1 MVLAVSVAACGGGA
15 HPRSSG
21 PTTTLLTVDRWTPPD
36 LTGGPSTQNFC
47 TAVVAVY
54 RHMAD
59 SSFAATNKVRGQ
71 ILGDY
76 VAEAPAMV
84 GAAPAPVAADARL
97 YITSVAVI
105 LADLQKAGLNGK
117 RITDPRLAQLLLDP
131 QVKAAGN
138 NVITFVQDN
147 CHYTI
152 GS

>member
-1 MVLAVSVAACGGGA
+1 MV
-15 HPRSSG
+15 
-21 PTTTLLTVDRWTPPD
+21 
-36 LTGGPSTQNFC
+36 
-47 TAVVAVY
+47 
-54 RHMAD
+54 D
-59 SSFAATNKVRGQ
+59 SSFAATNKVREQ

-117 RITDPRLAQLLLDP
+117 KITDPKLAQLLLDP

-138 NVITFVQDN
+138 NVIAFVRDN
-147 CHYTI
+147 CHYAI